1 MERQLAA
8 ARGLGPMG
16 DAMPG
21 EGGEG
26 GIPTAGSK
34 VNLYHTTTQIQRLTR
49 EQHGGNLMFYNSFVT
64 LAGVMELQANCSLL

>member
-1 MERQLAA
+1 MVLKPRVCGRRSLKDILFKKRMERQLAA

-16 DAMPG
+16 DLMPG

-34 VNLYHTTTQIQRLTR
+34 VRPSTNNLKASL
-49 EQHGGNLMFYNSFVT
+49 
-64 LAGVMELQANCSLL
+64 GVNDYEWGA